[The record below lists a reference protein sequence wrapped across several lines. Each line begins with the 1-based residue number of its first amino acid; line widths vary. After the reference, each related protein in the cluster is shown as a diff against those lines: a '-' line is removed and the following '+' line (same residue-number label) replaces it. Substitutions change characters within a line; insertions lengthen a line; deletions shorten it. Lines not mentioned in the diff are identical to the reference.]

1 MDEIL
6 EQLSILLS
14 DSSLDEDLY
23 TIYINFAV
31 TAIKKYLGN
40 DIEFS
45 KVKNIKHIVYK
56 DKYQIIVDTSL
67 VAESEDDDTPRG
79 MTATI
84 IYEAVYDKEE
94 IENE

>member
-40 DIEFS
+40 D
-45 KVKNIKHIVYK
+45 
-56 DKYQIIVDTSL
+56 
-67 VAESEDDDTPRG
+67 
-79 MTATI
+79 TI
-84 IYEAVYDKEE
+84 T
-94 IENE
+94 